1 MLTVTA
7 HISAIEGKSQEL
19 RHKMAELVNA
29 CKDQDGLQYY
39 SVHQSHDKPEDF
51 VFYEHFSDRAAFDA
65 HQASPEV
72 RSSHALPHDIIA
84 HAEIQHWTQIA
95 ASGSKS
101 VSAVDAMA
109 TRRSIRTF
117 TDQPI
122 TEPMLESL
130 LHAAMQAPSAGNAQP
145 WEFIIIRSDESKE
158 HITKIHQFAQ
168 MAPKSPV
175 SVLVCGNLQKEKYA
189 GFWVQDCS
197 AAIQNMLLAARA
209 QGIATVWCGIHPIE
223 ERVAAFRTAFNLPDH
238 IMPLG
243 LVVMGYSDQPFTER
257 KVFDAQ
263 KIHRER
269 FA

>member
-7 HISAIEGKSQEL
+7 NITAVEGKSQEL
-19 RHKMAELVNA
+19 HDKMAELVEA
-29 CKDQDGLQYY
+29 CKDQKGLEYY
-39 SVHQSHDKPEDF
+39 SVHQNHAKPEEF
-51 VFYEHFSDRAAFDA
+51 IFYEHFCDREAFDE

-72 RSSHALPHDIIA
+72 RSTHALPREIIA
-84 HAEIQHWTQIA
+84 HADIQHWTQIA

-101 VSAVDAMA
+101 VSAVDALA

-117 TDQPI
+117 TDKPVSDAMVEGLI
-122 TEPMLESL
+122 HS
-130 LHAAMQAPSAGNAQP
+130 AMQAPSAGNAQP
-145 WEFIIIRSDESKE
+145 WEFVVIRSEESKE
-158 HITKIHQFAQ
+158 HITKIHQYAQ

-175 SVLVCGNLQKEKYA
+175 SVLVCGNLFKEKYA

-209 QGIATVWCGIHPIE
+209 YGIGTVWCGIHPIE
-223 ERVAAFRTAFNLPDH
+223 ERVAAFRKAFALPDH
-238 IMPLG
+238 IVPLG
-243 LVVMGYSDQPFTER
+243 LVVMGYSDQPFIER

-263 KIHRER
+263 KIHYER